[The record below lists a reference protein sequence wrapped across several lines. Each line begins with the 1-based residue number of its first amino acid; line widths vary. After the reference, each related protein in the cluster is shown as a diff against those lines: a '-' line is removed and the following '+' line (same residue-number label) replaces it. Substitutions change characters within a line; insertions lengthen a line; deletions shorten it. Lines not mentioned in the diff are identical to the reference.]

1 MEVSSKIT
9 VLFED
14 PFWVGIFERSCNHK
28 YEVSKVVF
36 GSEPKD
42 YEIYE
47 FILNKFN
54 SIKFSTPVSISY
66 KKDKKINPKRLQR
79 KIKKEVNNKGVGTK
93 AQLAM
98 KTQQESNK
106 IIYKKIS
113 KEKKEEYKKRKFL
126 LKQKKKREKHK
137 GH

>member
-1 MEVSSKIT
+1 MEISSKIT

-47 FILNKFN
+47 FILSKFN

-79 KIKKEVNNKGVGTK
+79 KIKKEVNNKGVGTR